1 MSGSITEQCSLRRRL
16 SPSQKLKIVQASY
29 DPGSTV
35 AEIARKYHVGVSSLI
50 KWRKRA
56 MEGSL
61 MSVKDNAPAVSANE
75 VKRLKKEVAQLQR
88 LLGKKSLENEI
99 LREAVAI
106 GREKKLISLQPLPG
120 IDDTAFDE

>member
-1 MSGSITEQCSLRRRL
+1 
-16 SPSQKLKIVQASY
+16 
-29 DPGSTV
+29 
-35 AEIARKYHVGVSSLI
+35 
-50 KWRKRA
+50 
-56 MEGSL
+56 

>member
-16 SPSQKLKIVQASY
+16 SSSQKLRIVQASY
-29 DPGSTV
+29 NPGSTV

>member
-1 MSGSITEQCSLRRRL
+1 MSGLITEQSKLRKHL
-16 SPSQKLKIVQASY
+16 SPSQKMAVVQASY
-29 DPGSTV
+29 QPGVTV
-35 AEIARKYHVGVSSLI
+35 AEVARKYRVGTSTLI
-50 KWRKRA
+50 KWRKHA

-75 VKRLKKEVAQLQR
+75 VKRLKKEVAQLQK

-120 IDDTAFDE
+120 VDDIAFDE